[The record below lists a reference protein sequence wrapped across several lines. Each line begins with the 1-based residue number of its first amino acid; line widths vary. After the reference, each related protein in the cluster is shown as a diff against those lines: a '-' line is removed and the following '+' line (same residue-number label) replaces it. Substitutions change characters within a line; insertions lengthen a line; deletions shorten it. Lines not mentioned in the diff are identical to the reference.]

1 MINKEVSGRKNR
13 PISTVASMTDGIL
26 CGLNNKEFWIAAFI
40 DLKKAFD
47 TINHNI
53 LLRKLLQ
60 FGLGQNIVKWI
71 TNYLTHRVQ
80 QCSVN
85 GLTSNDTWI
94 GKDWCRPYSPSALL
108 TLNNS

>member
-53 LLRKLLQ
+53 LFRKLLQ

-71 TNYLTHRVQ
+71 TNYLTHRV
-80 QCSVN
+80 
-85 GLTSNDTWI
+85 
-94 GKDWCRPYSPSALL
+94 
-108 TLNNS
+108 